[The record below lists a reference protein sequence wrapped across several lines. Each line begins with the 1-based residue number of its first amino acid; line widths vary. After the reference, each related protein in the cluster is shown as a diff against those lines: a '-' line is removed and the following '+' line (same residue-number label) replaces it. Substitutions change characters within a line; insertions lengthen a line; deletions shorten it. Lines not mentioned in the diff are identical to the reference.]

1 MTVSAGPAAAGT
13 AGVPVAIVDY
23 GASNM
28 VSVSEALARIG
39 ADVRLA
45 TRPKAL
51 AGAALVV
58 VPGVGASGPAMRAL
72 RRRGLDVAIRSALDD
87 GATFL
92 GICLGMQL
100 LFERSE
106 EDGAEGLGLLAGRVT
121 LLPNAPRLPHIGW
134 NQLRLER
141 SHPLTAGLIDG
152 TPCYFV
158 HSYAP
163 EPADASSVIA
173 TTEHGGTFAS
183 AVASGRLLGVQF
195 HPERS
200 GSDGLRLLANAV
212 AFAAAAARD

>member
-1 MTVSAGPAAAGT
+1 MSGDASG
-13 AGVPVAIVDY
+13 GVAVAVVDY

-28 VSVSEALARIG
+28 VSVGDALAAAG

-45 TRPKAL
+45 TRPREL
-51 AGAALVV
+51 VGAALVV

-72 RRRGLDVAIRSALDD
+72 RRRGLDVAIREALDD

-106 EDGAEGLGLLAGRVT
+106 EDDAEGLGLLRGTVRA
-121 LLPNAPRLPHIGW
+121 LPDAPRLPHIGW
-134 NQLRLER
+134 NQLVLTRP
-141 SHPLTAGLIDG
+141 HPLTDGLVDG
-152 TPCYFV
+152 TPAYFV
-158 HSYAP
+158 HSFAP
-163 EPADASSVIA
+163 VPEDAGSVIA

-200 GSDGLRLLANAV
+200 GADGLRLLANAV
-212 AFAAAAARD
+212 AFAAAAAKD